1 MPDRDGGIPMSTTVA
16 IPRGALFDPVV
27 SLLEEAG
34 LTPAGLLEESRS
46 LIFESGDLRLLTV
59 RPSDVPTYVESG
71 AADLGITGKDV
82 LAEQADLDFVEIED
96 LGVGECRMVLAAIS
110 GDPGPADHERRLGL
124 MKVATKYPGVTRAY
138 FASAGRQVE
147 IVELKGSVEI
157 APIVGLADAVVDLV
171 ATGRTLR
178 ENGLEERDELFV
190 STARLISNAAFY
202 RKSAIECDLIAG
214 AFRQGST
221 TAEGS

>member
-1 MPDRDGGIPMSTTVA
+1 MRTTIA

-27 SLLEEAG
+27 
-34 LTPAGLLEESRS
+34 GLLEESGLVPDGLVEESRA
-46 LIFESGDLRLLTV
+46 LIFEADDLRVLTV

-82 LAEQADLDFVEIED
+82 LEEQSGLDHIELED
-96 LGVGECRMVLAAIS
+96 LGIGECRMVLAAIA
-110 GDPGPADHERRLGL
+110 GDPGPAEHERRLGL
-124 MKVATKYPGVTRAY
+124 MKVATKYPAVTRTY
-138 FASAGRQVE
+138 FGTAGRQVE

-157 APIVGLADAVVDLV
+157 APAVQLADAVIDLV

-190 STARLISNAAFY
+190 STARLIANVAFY
-202 RKSAIECDLIAG
+202 RTCAAECDRISTDLAG
-214 AFRQGST
+214 ARSG
-221 TAEGS
+221 

>member
-1 MPDRDGGIPMSTTVA
+1 MSSGGTVTLA
-16 IPRGALFDPVV
+16 IPRGVLFGPVV
-27 SLLEEAG
+27 EMLEAAG
-34 LTPAGLLEESRS
+34 ITPAGLVEDSRT
-46 LIFESGDLRLLTV
+46 LVFEGDGVRLLTV

-96 LGVGECRMVLAAIS
+96 LGIGRCRMVIAAIA
-110 GDPGPADHERRLGL
+110 GDLGPAEHERRLGL
-124 MKVATKYPGVTRAY
+124 MKVATKYPRIARDH

-157 APIVGLADAVVDLV
+157 APIVGLADVIVDLV

-178 ENGLEERDELFV
+178 ENGLEERGDLFD
-190 STARLISNAAFY
+190 SSARLIANVAFY
-202 RKSAIECDLIAG
+202 RTGISDCDRISDALRSVG
-214 AFRQGST
+214 LRSV
-221 TAEGS
+221 ES

>member
-1 MPDRDGGIPMSTTVA
+1 MSTTIA

-27 SLLEEAG
+27 DLLERSG
-34 LTPAGLLEESRS
+34 LVPSGLLEESRA
-46 LIFESGDLRLLTV
+46 LIFDTGELRLLTV

-82 LAEQADLDFVEIED
+82 LAEQAELDFIELED
-96 LGVGECRMVLAAIS
+96 LGVGECRMVLAAIA
-110 GDPGPADHERRLGL
+110 GDPGPAEHERRLGL
-124 MKVATKYPGVTRAY
+124 MKVATKYPAVTRGWFGA
-138 FASAGRQVE
+138 AGRQVE

-178 ENGLEERDELFV
+178 ENGLEEREQLFV
-190 STARLISNAAFY
+190 STARLIANVAYY
-202 RKSAIECDLIAG
+202 RTNGSECDRITATLAG
-214 AFRQGST
+214 AS
-221 TAEGS
+221 EVP